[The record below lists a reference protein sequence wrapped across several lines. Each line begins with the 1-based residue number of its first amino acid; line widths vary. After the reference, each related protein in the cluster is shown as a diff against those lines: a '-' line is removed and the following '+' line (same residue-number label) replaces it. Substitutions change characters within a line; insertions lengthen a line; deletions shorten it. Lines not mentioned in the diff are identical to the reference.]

1 MLALRITS
9 LKNLMNQLLVGDV
22 FDPFLLEEA
31 IITTA
36 VTYTIDGHIHREFYP
51 EEERGM
57 DAIPYELQP
66 WSEVKGLCFDLIKGR
81 HTPLYFKFV
90 LHLKPEQ
97 TVRLLEKEQAAEASL
112 IKALVL
118 TIKYDEK
125 GALVTTG
132 TAYNTFVM
140 SKEADIV
147 WDKAVV
153 KYLSGKGISFEEI

>member
-1 MLALRITS
+1 MLALQITS
-9 LKNLMNQLLVGDV
+9 LKNLMNQLLAGDA
-22 FDPFLLEEA
+22 FAPFLLEEA
-31 IITTA
+31 VITTA

-51 EEERGM
+51 EEERGK
-57 DAIPYELQP
+57 DVLPYELQP
-66 WSEVKGLCFDLIKGR
+66 WSDVKGLCFDLIKGR

-97 TVRLLEKEQAAEASL
+97 ATQLLEKEQVAEASL

-125 GALVTTG
+125 GAFLTTG

-140 SKEADIV
+140 SREADAV

-153 KYLSGKGISFEEI
+153 KYLSGKGIGFEEL